1 MNVPQ
6 IVESL
11 IPLAGGAL
19 VLRAALK
26 LPEADLRTPSRRRW
40 MRWLGAAVA
49 LGGCF
54 GVVNGLRA
62 ETPTPDARALAAGMR
77 QKLTL
82 PRMIDDVTRLDAIDG
97 TGRRLVM
104 HSTITKP
111 PPSEA
116 EREALLA
123 EMRRRLQVEVCRD
136 EKRRK
141 LLREGLDLEFEYT
154 MDARAYPA
162 IVLVEA
168 DCG

>member
-1 MNVPQ
+1 MDGSRTG
-6 IVESL
+6 SL

-26 LPEADLRTPSRRRW
+26 LPDADPRTPARRRRL
-40 MRWLGAAVA
+40 RWLGAGVA
-49 LGGCF
+49 LAGFF
-54 GVVNGLRA
+54 GFVSGLLA
-62 ETPTPDARALAAGMR
+62 EPPAPDARALAAGMR

-104 HSTITKP
+104 HNTITKP

-116 EREALLA
+116 ERDAVLA
-123 EMRRRLQVEVCRD
+123 EMRRRLKVEVCRD

-141 LLREGLDLEFEYT
+141 LLRAGLDLEFEYT

-162 IVLVEA
+162 IVLVET
-168 DCG
+168 DCD

>member
-6 IVESL
+6 AVESL

-26 LPEADLRTPSRRRW
+26 LPDVDPRTPARRRRL
-40 MRWLGAAVA
+40 RWLGAAVA
-49 LGGCF
+49 LIGFF
-54 GVVNGLRA
+54 GVVSGLFA
-62 ETPTPDARALAAGMR
+62 DPPAPDARALAAGMR
-77 QKLTL
+77 QKLKL
-82 PRMIDDVTRLDAIDG
+82 PRMIDEATRLDAIDG
-97 TGRRLVM
+97 AGRRLVM

-111 PPSEA
+111 PATEP
-116 EREALLA
+116 ERAAVLV
-123 EMRRRLQVEVCRD
+123 EMRRRLKVEVCRD